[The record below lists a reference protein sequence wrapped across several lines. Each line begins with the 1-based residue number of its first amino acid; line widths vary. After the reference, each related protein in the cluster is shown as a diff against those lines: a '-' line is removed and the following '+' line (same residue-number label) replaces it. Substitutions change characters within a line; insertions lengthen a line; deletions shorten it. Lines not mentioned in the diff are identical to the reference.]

1 MSLSVS
7 LTITPSVDGLS
18 LPPFSSGRLSVFQ
31 TLEGGG
37 NPGEVL
43 ITSAAEVTISFGSVS
58 PGPVLIYNLDETN
71 YVEWGVATG
80 VYRFKLFPRL
90 AANSR
95 AMPHFVCMDSGSL
108 FMRANTADCRVYILG
123 YSK

>member
-58 PGPVLIYNLDETN
+58 PGPVLFYNLDETN
-71 YVEWGVATG
+71 YVDWGFATG
-80 VYRFKLFPRL
+80 VYRGRLFPRL

-95 AMPHFVCMDSGSL
+95 SMPACFTLESGSI
-108 FMRANTADCRVYILG
+108 FMRANTADCRVLILG